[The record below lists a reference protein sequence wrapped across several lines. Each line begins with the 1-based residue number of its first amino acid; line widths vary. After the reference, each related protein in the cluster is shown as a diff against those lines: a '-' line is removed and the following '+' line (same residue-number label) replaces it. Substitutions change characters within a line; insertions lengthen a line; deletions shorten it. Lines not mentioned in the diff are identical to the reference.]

1 MKNYTSKTLPHIK
14 DDGVHLAVTII
25 LIAVMLIGS
34 AASLTGCGNYKTRRE
49 REKEIEEKSQL
60 TLDLLKEKYDED
72 FEIIKPYY
80 DGGFNAFCRPINNP
94 RIIFDVYVPKDE
106 ISRDTYLHHAIARK
120 YQEKCNDIFKSMD
133 FDFYC
138 APTIWRI
145 NENAEAESI
154 KNVDYDS
161 IDLINDITDSD
172 FVIVIYIPAEHE
184 YNAQTMY
191 QSMLDVISLASVN
204 SGLIQYTFVDD
215 EEMTKIKSVYEKGLL
230 THLYSADTG
239 GDAGAGITDFNT
251 LNCDEEEFMERFEET
266 QTKATDFYKR
276 FRSIK

>member
-14 DDGVHLAVTII
+14 DGGVHLAVTII

-60 TLDLLKEKYDED
+60 TLDLLKEKYNED

-138 APTIWRI
+138 APIIFRI
-145 NENAEAESI
+145 NEKKEAESI

-172 FVIVIYIPAEHE
+172 FLVAIYIPVEYE
-184 YNAQTMY
+184 YNTQTMY
-191 QSMLDVISLASVN
+191 QSMLDVISLASIN
-204 SGLIQYTFVDD
+204 SGAIGFYFVDD
-215 EEMTKIKSVYEKGLL
+215 EEMIKVKNYYENGLL
-230 THLYSADTG
+230 VHLMSANTG
-239 GDAGAGITDFNT
+239 GRTGVGIDNFNT
-251 LNCDEEEFMERFEET
+251 LNCSFSYFSKNFEET

>member
-1 MKNYTSKTLPHIK
+1 MGVLTSL
-14 DDGVHLAVTII
+14 G
-25 LIAVMLIGS
+25 
-34 AASLTGCGNYKTRRE
+34 GCGNTMSKRE

-60 TLDLLKEKYDED
+60 TLELLKEKYNED

-120 YQEKCNDIFKSMD
+120 YQEKCNDIFRSMD

-138 APTIWRI
+138 APTIFHI
-145 NENAEAESI
+145 NEKKESESI

-172 FVIVIYIPAEHE
+172 FLIVIYIPVEHE
-184 YNAQTMY
+184 YNARAMY
-191 QSMLDVISLASVN
+191 QGMLDVISLASVN
-204 SGLIQYTFVDD
+204 SGAIQYTFVDE
-215 EEMTKIKSVYEKGLL
+215 EEMTKIKNIYEKGLL
-230 THLYSADTG
+230 THLYSANTG
-239 GDAGAGITDFNT
+239 GDAGFGITDFNT
-251 LNCDEEEFMERFEET
+251 LNCDEEQFTEKFEKT
-266 QTKATDFYKR
+266 QAKAKDFYKS
-276 FRSIK
+276 FRNIK